1 MKSGHISVPGYYKER
16 FLTELPPEW
25 TSLRVQAFEGVG
37 PVEAFDTQASQD
49 QVVVVGTKGQGCVES
64 FSNGFWKR
72 TTYWPG
78 TGGMTPSGETSR
90 LRWRPQGPE
99 PLETLHLYIQPS
111 VFMCA
116 GDEYRR
122 AGTPFREQPLNAL
135 SFCDPVVTQ
144 IALSV
149 ADAVKVGAPDLYA
162 QSAAQ
167 FLAVHLLSQQ
177 SGWRS
182 SSLDRRSPGTLG
194 SRRLANILEYID
206 VHYKEPLSLERLAEE
221 AGVSR
226 FHFVRLFKERVG
238 VTPHRYLI
246 KIRMDAAASLL
257 TGTNLSILDIA
268 LECGYQSQAHFS
280 TAFQRHFSHSP
291 SSYR

>member
-1 MKSGHISVPGYYKER
+1 M
-16 FLTELPPEW
+16 
-25 TSLRVQAFEGVG
+25 QAFGSNG
-37 PVEAFDTQASQD
+37 AVEAFDTQASQD
-49 QVVVVGTKGQGCVES
+49 QVVVVGTRGQGYVES
-64 FSNGFWKR
+64 FSNGFWR
-72 TTYWPG
+72 GTTYRPG
-78 TGGMTPSGETSR
+78 TGGMTPSGETNR

-99 PLETLHLYIQPS
+99 PLETLHLYIPPS
-111 VFMCA
+111 VFA
-116 GDEYRR
+116 GAVDEYRR
-122 AGTPFREQPLNAL
+122 AGTPFWEHPLNAL
-135 SFCDPVVTQ
+135 SFYDPVITQ
-144 IALSV
+144 IVLSV
-149 ADAVKVGAPDLYA
+149 ADAVKAGAPDLYA

-194 SRRLANILEYID
+194 SRRLANILGYID
-206 VHYKEPLSLERLAEE
+206 AHYKEPLSLDRLAEE

-238 VTPHRYLI
+238 ITPHRYLI

-257 TGTNLSILDIA
+257 TGTNLSVLDIA

-280 TAFQRHFSHSP
+280 TAFQSHFFHSP